1 MTQSVDDLLSSSRER
16 INRVSPSDLQDVIDS
31 GGIVIDI
38 RPAHQRSTEG
48 PLPGALVVERNVLEW
63 RLDPDSPY
71 HLPAVRNHH
80 QQVIVVCS
88 EGYASSLAAA
98 SLADLGFERPGD
110 LEGGYKAWA
119 DWARSN
125 HEVAPQR
132 ELSA

>member
-1 MTQSVDDLLSSSRER
+1 MTRSVGDLLGNSRER
-16 INRVSPSDLQDVIDS
+16 ICRVAPDDLQDVIDS

-63 RLDPDSPY
+63 RLDPDSP
-71 HLPAVRNHH
+71 HRLPAVRDHQ

-110 LEGGYKAWA
+110 LEGGFKAWA
-119 DWARSN
+119 DWARSTDR
-125 HEVAPQR
+125 VAPQR

>member
-1 MTQSVDDLLSSSRER
+1 LSQSVGDLLGNSRGR
-16 INRVSPSDLQDVIDS
+16 ICRVAPSDLQDVIDS

-38 RPAHQRSTEG
+38 RPAHQRSIEG

-63 RLDPDSPY
+63 RLDPDSP
-71 HLPAVRNHH
+71 HRLPAVRDHH

-110 LEGGYKAWA
+110 LEGGFKAWTE
-119 DWARSN
+119 WARSRN
-125 HEVAPQR
+125 RVAPQR